1 MTNLSKLN
9 FNELIVDNIYN
20 LHITYELSSGGF
32 GPIDDIRNIWQGDV
46 KITNIIHNPN
56 EKYWTKKYT
65 IEFSVINGISDP
77 IWFQNYKHPLDKN
90 YDEFTY
96 NFYKLY

>member
-1 MTNLSKLN
+1 MTNLPKLN
-9 FNELIVDNIYN
+9 VNELIVDNIYN

-32 GPIDDIRNIWQGDV
+32 GPIDDIRNIWRGDV

-56 EKYWTKKYT
+56 EKYT

-77 IWFQNYKHPLDKN
+77 IWFQNYKYPLDKN
-90 YDEFTY
+90 YDDFTY
-96 NFYKLY
+96 NFYK

>member
-1 MTNLSKLN
+1 MKNLSKIN

-32 GPIDDIRNIWQGDV
+32 GPINDIRNIWQGDV

-65 IEFSVINGISDP
+65 I
-77 IWFQNYKHPLDKN
+77 L
-90 YDEFTY
+90 
-96 NFYKLY
+96 L